1 MAVKT
6 ILLPQSAGA
15 AATESVI
22 EAALR
27 LAKYFAGHLDVL
39 YVRRSPR
46 SLLPYATLG
55 VSRQMRES
63 VLEAAEQSAD
73 TQAAGARAL
82 FETVCQ
88 RVGVPVVEKR
98 EGSDSATASWQ
109 EETGQEGTI
118 LAVRGRLADLIVLSG
133 PIPVS
138 PPPEVAEAALK
149 STGRPVLIVP
159 SSTEG
164 VIANHIG
171 VGWNGSAESAR
182 AVGAAM
188 PYLQAAESV
197 TIFSGTAHPEKKPT
211 AEDLLGYLGWHGVE
225 AAVKVFEAHDP
236 SVGEA
241 LLAQAH
247 EAGIDLL
254 VVGGYSR
261 SRLREL
267 ILGGVTGHL
276 LAESDIPVFMV
287 H

>member
-138 PPPEVAEAALK
+138 PPPESGSPK
-149 STGRPVLIVP
+149 RSTARAWRPSLGTW
-159 SSTEG
+159 SSTLAT
-164 VIANHIG
+164 I
-171 VGWNGSAESAR
+171 R
-182 AVGAAM
+182 A
-188 PYLQAAESV
+188 PTLSLQRGERQ
-197 TIFSGTAHPEKKPT
+197 HPCC
-211 AEDLLGYLGWHGVE
+211 
-225 AAVKVFEAHDP
+225 
-236 SVGEA
+236 
-241 LLAQAH
+241 
-247 EAGIDLL
+247 
-254 VVGGYSR
+254 
-261 SRLREL
+261 
-267 ILGGVTGHL
+267 
-276 LAESDIPVFMV
+276 
-287 H
+287 